1 MPVQEQQMERTSCSF
16 TEAQLKKVDKLVEV
30 GEYPS
35 RSEAIRA
42 AVRKLTEA
50 VPA

>member
-1 MPVQEQQMERTSCSF
+1 MPVQEQQMERTSVSF
-16 TEAQLKKVDKLVEV
+16 PEAQLKKVDKLVEV

>member
-1 MPVQEQQMERTSCSF
+1 MPVQEQKMEHTSVAF
-16 TEAQLKKVDKLVEV
+16 PEQQLKKVDKLVEV
-30 GEYPS
+30 GEYPN